1 MSTKEKVL
9 SVLKNAPTTIFSGVA
24 LADQLHVSRT
34 AIWKAIRELEKSGYT
49 FEHLPNGYRYLPSD
63 VLAIDELGSSFIPQ
77 GNISLKEE
85 TISTMMD
92 ARQAAAAG
100 CQTPALFLAETQTGG
115 HGRFGRPYF
124 SPKGQIYMSL
134 LLEPSQ
140 TFAELPQYTLLAAV
154 AVAKAIDQVTG
165 KTSEIKW
172 VNDIYLDGKKVC
184 GILSEATSDIEIG
197 KIKHVVIGMGLNVS
211 IDSAAFP
218 DDIKERATSL
228 FGGKRPPILRN
239 QLIQLIWQ
247 NFFHLLHTLPDQTY
261 MDLYRQKSFV
271 IGKQVSFTRQGH
283 TYTGIAKEITATG
296 ELVVQTSTES
306 ISLSSGEISL
316 TAIEKS

>member
-1 MSTKEKVL
+1 VSTKEKVL

-134 LLEPSQ
+134 LLEPI
-140 TFAELPQYTLLAAV
+140 AA
-154 AVAKAIDQVTG
+154 IH
-165 KTSEIKW
+165 
-172 VNDIYLDGKKVC
+172 
-184 GILSEATSDIEIG
+184 ATC
-197 KIKHVVIGMGLNVS
+197 
-211 IDSAAFP
+211 
-218 DDIKERATSL
+218 RC
-228 FGGKRPPILRN
+228 RCR
-239 QLIQLIWQ
+239 
-247 NFFHLLHTLPDQTY
+247 
-261 MDLYRQKSFV
+261 
-271 IGKQVSFTRQGH
+271 
-283 TYTGIAKEITATG
+283 
-296 ELVVQTSTES
+296 
-306 ISLSSGEISL
+306 
-316 TAIEKS
+316 